1 MSFQA
6 KSNLAMFVIIALVYG
21 LYFAVILSWA
31 QSTPVEDIAYQPL
44 LVLTVVPVVVLAII
58 AHILLAIVRPSEAG
72 QTDERDR
79 LIDLRGE
86 SIGGVVLAVF
96 VFGAILL
103 AMVEA
108 HQFWLAQAL
117 VAGIVVAQL
126 AKEGVTVFFSVRGS

>member
-6 KSNLAMFVIIALVYG
+6 KSNLVMFVIIAVVYG
-21 LYFAVILSWA
+21 LYFAVVLSWA
-31 QSTPVEDIAYQPL
+31 QSTSVEDISYQPL

-72 QTDERDR
+72 QSDERDR

-86 SIGGVVLAVF
+86 SIGGVVLAVV
-96 VFGAILL
+96 VFGAIFL
-103 AMVEA
+103 AMAEA
-108 HQFWLAQAL
+108 HQFWLAQTL

-126 AKEGVTVFFSVRGS
+126 AKEGVTVFLSVRGS

>member
-86 SIGGVVLAVF
+86 SVGGVVLAVF
-96 VFGAILL
+96 AFGAILL